1 MDTIDRPCWGLAL
14 VLLQPKSI
22 FKCAFCHV
30 DTHCSS
36 IEEAAA
42 AALALTSDLV
52 QAHSL
57 YSARMNAPDAG
68 DNSLA
73 IDERMLLDVELLDW
87 FFSKVSSVVIEHNY
101 R

>member
-1 MDTIDRPCWGLAL
+1 MKHFQYLIVAKNICNPRCNLRTSFAP
-14 VLLQPKSI
+14 
-22 FKCAFCHV
+22 
-30 DTHCSS
+30 CSS
-36 IEEAAA
+36 IEEAAT
-42 AALALTSDLV
+42 AALALTSDLL

-73 IDERMLLDVELLDW
+73 VDEKMLLDVELLDW
-87 FFSKVSSVVIEHNY
+87 FFSKVSSVVIERNY

>member
-1 MDTIDRPCWGLAL
+1 MQI
-14 VLLQPKSI
+14 LLCR
-22 FKCAFCHV
+22 CAYY
-30 DTHCSS
+30 CSS
-36 IEEAAA
+36 IEEAAT

-57 YSARMNAPDAG
+57 YSARINAPDAG

-87 FFSKVSSVVIEHNY
+87 FFSKVSSVIIEHNY
-101 R
+101 RQHNILYIDILMNL

>member
-1 MDTIDRPCWGLAL
+1 MRVLPCRY
-14 VLLQPKSI
+14 
-22 FKCAFCHV
+22 
-30 DTHCSS
+30 CSS

-42 AALALTSDLV
+42 ATLALTSDLV